1 MKDKKDKSIK
11 DIFLKESENSA
22 GLDVT
27 AVPVLFSADIY
38 PACIPN
44 SACIP
49 NTACIRNTGKKV
61 NHYIFGVKKASS
73 ASIQDSDCEAL
84 KCSLENSNEPDNKEP
99 DMFLDENKNFPVGII
114 EGFFGTPWSMDSR
127 LALISQLNG
136 DRIGFYIYAPKNDSR
151 LRKNWMNEL
160 PENYIRELNIL
171 AESAHNRGIKFGIGF
186 SPLGATKNLEMHL
199 PVLRKQISTF
209 AEKVQLDYFALLFD
223 DMQISLEHEGS
234 LQNSIIR
241 ECYSI
246 VSKKNIH
253 LIVCSSYYTTDP
265 ILEKVFGKMPA
276 TYYRDLLKD
285 IPADVD
291 LFWTGSKVISTDYTE
306 EDLELATKLLGRKP
320 FIWDNYPV
328 NDGKKA
334 SDYIYLQPFTNRQNL
349 IRFCSGIA
357 VNPMKQTFLNLIPLA
372 NITRAILNLNDC
384 NKQYEKLENNFSDS
398 VLKRYPDLLKSF
410 IIKYHDLLAHTPLPE
425 IDTPVKNEMLQTL
438 DDICCTLLTS
448 LLKKI
453 EISLH
458 QNINISGKILPETS
472 CMENYTGRQDSGENI
487 SPDQHN
493 QHNQNIKDGKN
504 STIDTNTN
512 TNANPNHLSKCPS
525 ERLPSERLQE
535 LANLIREL
543 LSDKHCQIT
552 PAENMV
558 SAEKDDKYNEN
569 DEDKK
574 GSRNNHTVFS
584 SNQVE
589 EYSDGSVSSSGHLR
603 EICSEPDAVI
613 SITDDS
619 DINRQYKTE
628 MSEFKPSEDVHY
640 IEGIEENKRNN
651 TFSDSSILS
660 SGICFEITSGSNNGI
675 DSSTPVRSLYL
686 VLTPK
691 TSVWMCPG
699 LNETLEFR
707 KFLLSGYKFD
717 PACLTG

>member
-11 DIFLKESENSA
+11 DNFLEESDNSA

-38 PACIPN
+38 P
-44 SACIP
+44 ACIP

-61 NHYIFGVKKASS
+61 NHYIFGVKKATS
-73 ASIQDSDCEAL
+73 ATLQDSDCEAL
-84 KCSLENSNEPDNKEP
+84 KCSLENSNKPDNKEP

-160 PENYIRELNIL
+160 PENYISELNIL

-199 PVLRKQISTF
+199 PVLRKQISAF

-223 DMQISLEHEGS
+223 DMQISLEHE
-234 LQNSIIR
+234 
-241 ECYSI
+241 
-246 VSKKNIH
+246 
-253 LIVCSSYYTTDP
+253 
-265 ILEKVFGKMPA
+265 

-425 IDTPVKNEMLQTL
+425 IDNSVKNEMLQTL
-438 DDICCTLLTS
+438 DDICSTLLTS

-453 EISLH
+453 ETSLH

-504 STIDTNTN
+504 STIDTNIDTNTNTNTN

-558 SAEKDDKYNEN
+558 SAEKDDEYNEN

-603 EICSEPDAVI
+603 EICSEPATVI

-619 DINRQYKTE
+619 DIKRLCTGISEYKT
-628 MSEFKPSEDVHY
+628 SDDAHY
-640 IEGIEENKRNN
+640 MEGIEENKRNK

-686 VLTPK
+686 VLTPQ